1 MCKGKEKYTIKQFQE
16 DYPDENACLDKVF
29 RLVYCGLKCCPKCNK
44 EVTFRRVSTRRCYQ
58 CPNCY
63 HQLYPCRST
72 IFEKST
78 TPLTYWFYTIFLFT
92 VSKNG
97 LSAMEVMRQI
107 GVTYKTAW
115 RILRQIRTLFADEET
130 IFSGIVQVDETFVG
144 GLNKNRHYGKKV
156 AHSQGRSFKD
166 KTPVFGAV
174 QPNTYTITANA
185 AGEEKKVIDV
195 PSKAQCFVVPD
206 TKGKSIRPI
215 IRRIVKPGSIIVS
228 DEWHAYNGLSGQY
241 DHRIVDHAR
250 KEYVNANGDTSNA
263 AENLWSCVKRTL
275 KGCYIHISPKY
286 LQSYVNECTFRFDNR
301 LNKGIFHTLLSLISP
316 CRAGSLTPSL

>member
-1 MCKGKEKYTIKQFQE
+1 MCKDSKKYTIKQFRE
-16 DYPDENACLDKVF
+16 EYPDENACLDKVF
-29 RLVYCGLKCCPKCNK
+29 KLVYRGLSNCPKCDK
-44 EVTFRRVSTRRCYQ
+44 AVTFRRVATRRCYQ
-58 CPNCY
+58 CPKCY

-97 LSAMEVMRQI
+97 ISAMEVMRQV

-115 RILRQIRTLFADEET
+115 RMLKQVRTLFADRET
-130 IFSGIVQVDETFVG
+130 VFTGIVQVDETFVG
-144 GLNKNRHYGKKV
+144 GLNKNRHWDKKV
-156 AHSQGRSFKD
+156 EKSQGRSFKD

-174 QPNTYTITANA
+174 QANTYKIITTIS
-185 AGEEKKVIDV
+185 GKEKKVIDV
-195 PSKAQCFVVPD
+195 ASKVQCFVIPD

-228 DEWHAYNGLSGQY
+228 DEWHAYTGLSKQY

-263 AENLWSCVKRTL
+263 AENLWSCVKRTI
-275 KGCYIHISPKY
+275 KGSYIHVSPKY
-286 LQSYVNECTFRFDNR
+286 LQSYVNECSFRFNNR
-301 LNKGIFHTLLSLISP
+301 TNKGIFNELLTLISSP
-316 CRAGSLTPSL
+316 VCSLMPSL